1 MNKGI
6 EKRPMS
12 GWDKFSI
19 KLTVLKAL
27 KKGIISKD
35 EVQLVLDAGHP
46 SEYMLLTD
54 HDEEEIYS
62 KTKELLK
69 RLGIITPLIFID
81 ENGNIC

>member
-1 MNKGI
+1 MNKGTG
-6 EKRPMS
+6 KSHR
-12 GWDKFSI
+12 WDKFNI

-35 EVQLVLDAGHP
+35 EVKFVLDAGDP
-46 SEYMLLTD
+46 SDYMFLTD

-62 KTKELLK
+62 KTKELLE